1 MAVLGGVRCDLK
13 SRPIREEDRDQVVD
27 CLFRGF
33 PRRGRAYWAL
43 ALGRMAL
50 RPAVEDCPKY
60 GYALEVSGKVVG
72 VLLQLYSRYRV
83 GDVETIRCNLSSWC
97 VDPAYR
103 SYSMRMVAA
112 ALKRRD
118 ITYTTISPA
127 VRTWGAVKAMGF
139 HRFCNGQVVFAPAF
153 SPAQPDSAVLD
164 YAEGLPEAALLSD
177 EERGLLDAHAR
188 LGCRSLICVKD
199 GRASPFVFVGRRMLK
214 GLAPCRQLVYCR
226 SIDDLV
232 HWAGSLGR
240 HFLHEGAVLCVVDSN
255 GPIVGLAGHYFPDCG
270 PKYFKG
276 PFPPALGDLSFTEF
290 AVFGP

>member
-13 SRPIREEDRDQVVD
+13 SRPIREDDRDQVVD

-43 ALGRMAL
+43 ALDRMAL

-60 GYALEVSGKVVG
+60 GYALEASGKVVG

-97 VDPAYR
+97 VDPEYR
-103 SYSMRMVAA
+103 SYAMRMVAA
-112 ALKRRD
+112 ALKRKD

-153 SPAQPDSAVLD
+153 SPPQPDSAVLD

-177 EERGLLDAHAR
+177 EECELLDAHAR
-188 LGCRSLICVKD
+188 L
-199 GRASPFVFVGRRMLK
+199 
-214 GLAPCRQLVYCR
+214 
-226 SIDDLV
+226 
-232 HWAGSLGR
+232 
-240 HFLHEGAVLCVVDSN
+240 
-255 GPIVGLAGHYFPDCG
+255 
-270 PKYFKG
+270 
-276 PFPPALGDLSFTEF
+276 
-290 AVFGP
+290 